1 MKVDR
6 LIPIYVEFIPPFLE
20 EGKLYI
26 SMRFGTA
33 VHLCPCGCQNKIV
46 TPLNPLGWTMR
57 FNGKISL
64 SPSIGNYNIECQSH
78 YYIVNNE
85 IEWVPIVPI
94 PDKSIKRKVK
104 RKKLRFNKR
113 FPFLFLT

>member
-1 MKVDR
+1 MKVDG
-6 LIPIYVEFIPPFLE
+6 LTPVYVEFIPSFLE

-46 TPLNPLGWTMR
+46 TPLNTYGWTLN
-57 FNGKISL
+57 FNGKVSL

-78 YYIVNNE
+78 YYIINNE
-85 IEWVPIVPI
+85 IEWVPSVPV
-94 PDKSIKRKVK
+94 PSKSLGRKVK
-104 RKKLRFNKR
+104 RKKLRLKKC
-113 FPFLFLT
+113 FPFLSLD